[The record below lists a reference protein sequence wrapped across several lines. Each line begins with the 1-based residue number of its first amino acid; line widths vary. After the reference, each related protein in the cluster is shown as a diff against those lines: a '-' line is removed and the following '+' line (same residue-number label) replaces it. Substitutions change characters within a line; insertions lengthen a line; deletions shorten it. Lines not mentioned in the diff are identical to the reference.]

1 MEKLNEI
8 KGKIFTTRGVGYDM
22 EHTPEFA
29 EEVANSIKRHFNNDF
44 GDICKSDIALNM
56 DALKH
61 NLKTDRVLS
70 RYNLSKGDIYI
81 ISELHTITEDDGD
94 DDTVITTVMYVDE
107 Y

>member
-1 MEKLNEI
+1 
-8 KGKIFTTRGVGYDM
+8 
-22 EHTPEFA
+22 
-29 EEVANSIKRHFNNDF
+29 
-44 GDICKSDIALNM
+44 M

-94 DDTVITTVMYVDE
+94 DDTVVTTVMYVDE